1 MSKRKV
7 SVSLL
12 MVLVMTLFAALF
24 IGCGKKADN
33 RKLSLIE
40 LDGIIS
46 IERGEKTLDGKLN
59 MSLKSGDVIVT
70 GENSNA
76 RIRIDDDKF
85 LFLDASSR
93 VLLSAGG
100 TADSSETIV
109 FVEKG
114 AVMTEVKRKLNESSS
129 FNVVTPNT
137 SMAIHGTKTL
147 TEVYEDILG
156 ALKTSAAV
164 IEGQVFFSSIQKSK
178 QGTPSV
184 VSVTVGV
191 NEGFAV
197 TTARGDLLKSV
208 DVKRIAEEGKTVDG
222 QVAEETT
229 HEKQGSTLETPAFSK
244 AFLTNCAS
252 VLARS
257 REEDIEEGFVA
268 EDVTE
273 EELNAAINILN
284 DVIDGKVELPPSIEE
299 YIISQAQPYYDQPSV
314 YDTPASGGTS
324 DTITELDST
333 PYLADK
339 IDAAVNM
346 GGTVDDSLNNK
357 GEKNEWV
364 IDDEAL
370 YKEIGTAGE
379 KYPDIGW
386 GEKEGEE
393 HLESPNPEPNNSDDM
408 KGEIEPENTQEMKE
422 ENKPEKMNETD
433 LAENTDSSTSV
444 GTATFAMIYYKG
456 LNKIVTK
463 NGLSVNLHLIFCKKD
478 IEGEY
483 REDSKYKLPAMLG
496 QGTTLPGIE
505 KPGVASDI
513 IIDVADE
520 NGSYAGY
527 YFSGWYKSETGA
539 QNNNQQD
546 LIEEVPDDALL
557 LTVYAGITEEPSHD
571 VSENDPGSPV
581 SGND

>member
-7 SVSLL
+7 SVSLP

-40 LDGIIS
+40 LDGVIS

-164 IEGQVFFSSIQKSK
+164 IEGQVLFSSIQKSK

-197 TTARGDLLKSV
+197 TTARVDLLKTV

-222 QVAEETT
+222 QVAEKTT
-229 HEKQGSTLETPAFSK
+229 HEKQGSTLEKPAFSK

-257 REEDIEEGFVA
+257 REEDIEERFVA

-273 EELNAAINILN
+273 EELKAAINILN
-284 DVIDGKVELPPSIEE
+284 DVIDGKVELPTSIED
-299 YIISQAQPYYDQPSV
+299 YILSQAQPYYDQPLV

-339 IDAAVNM
+339 FEPEVNM
-346 GGTVDDSLNNK
+346 DGTVDDSSNNK
-357 GEKNEWV
+357 GEKNEWEV
-364 IDDEAL
+364 DDEELFKGA
-370 YKEIGTAGE
+370 E
-379 KYPDIGW
+379 KPVLVW
-386 GEKEGEE
+386 GEKEEE
-393 HLESPNPEPNNSDDM
+393 EYLESPNPEPNNSDDM
-408 KGEIEPENTQEMKE
+408 KGEIEPEDTQEMKE
-422 ENKPEKMNETD
+422 ENEPEKMNETD
-433 LAENTDSSTSV
+433 LAENTDSSSSV

-478 IEGEY
+478 IDGEY

-513 IIDVADE
+513 FIDVSDE
-520 NGSYAGY
+520 NGSYVGY

-546 LIEEVPDDALL
+546 LIEEVPDDALE

-571 VSENDPGSPV
+571 VSENDPGSLV

>member
-40 LDGIIS
+40 LDGVIS

-100 TADSSETIV
+100 TADSSETNV

-156 ALKTSAAV
+156 ALKTSATV
-164 IEGQVFFSSIQKSK
+164 IEGQVLFSSIQKSK
-178 QGTPSV
+178 QGTPSI

-197 TTARGDLLKSV
+197 TTARVDLLKAD
-208 DVKRIAEEGKTVDG
+208 DVKRIAEEGKAVDG

-229 HEKQGSTLETPAFSK
+229 HEELGSILETPAFSK
-244 AFLTNCAS
+244 EFLINCAS

-257 REEDIEEGFVA
+257 RKEDIEEGFVA

-284 DVIDGKVELPPSIEE
+284 EVIDGKVELPASIEE
-299 YIISQAQPYYDQPSV
+299 YIISQAQPYYDQPLV

-324 DTITELDST
+324 DTITEPDPT
-333 PYLADK
+333 PHLADK
-339 IDAAVNM
+339 FEPEVNM
-346 GGTVDDSLNNK
+346 DRTVDDSLNNK
-357 GEKNEWV
+357 GEKNEWEV
-364 IDDEAL
+364 DDEAL
-370 YKEIGTAGE
+370 YKEIGAAGAQ
-379 KYPDIGW
+379 YPDMDW
-386 GEKEGEE
+386 GEKEEE
-393 HLESPNPEPNNSDDM
+393 EYLESLNTEPNNSDDM
-408 KGEIEPENTQEMKE
+408 KE
-422 ENKPEKMNETD
+422 ENEPEKMNETD
-433 LAENTDSSTSV
+433 LTENTDSSSSV
-444 GTATFAMIYYKG
+444 GTATFAMIYYEG
-456 LNKIVTK
+456 LNKTVTK

-483 REDSKYKLPAMLG
+483 REDSNYKLPAKLE

-513 IIDVADE
+513 FIDVSDE

-546 LIEEVPDDALL
+546 LIEEVPDDALS

>member
-1 MSKRKV
+1 
-7 SVSLL
+7 
-12 MVLVMTLFAALF
+12 
-24 IGCGKKADN
+24 
-33 RKLSLIE
+33 
-40 LDGIIS
+40 
-46 IERGEKTLDGKLN
+46 
-59 MSLKSGDVIVT
+59 
-70 GENSNA
+70 
-76 RIRIDDDKF
+76 
-85 LFLDASSR
+85 
-93 VLLSAGG
+93 
-100 TADSSETIV
+100 V

-164 IEGQVFFSSIQKSK
+164 IEGQVLFSSIQKSK

-191 NEGFAV
+191 NEGVAV
-197 TTARGDLLKSV
+197 TTARVDLLKTD

-222 QVAEETT
+222 EVAEETT
-229 HEKQGSTLETPAFSK
+229 HEKQGSTLETPAFSND
-244 AFLTNCAS
+244 FLINCAS

-284 DVIDGKVELPPSIEE
+284 YVIDGKVELPASIED
-299 YIISQAQPYYDQPSV
+299 YIISQAQPYYDQPLV
-314 YDTPASGGTS
+314 YDTPASGGT
-324 DTITELDST
+324 
-333 PYLADK
+333 
-339 IDAAVNM
+339 
-346 GGTVDDSLNNK
+346 VDDSPNNNYERNR
-357 GEKNEWV
+357 GEV
-364 IDDEAL
+364 DDEAL
-370 YKEIGTAGE
+370 YKEIGAAGA
-379 KYPDIGW
+379 KDLNIRW
-386 GEKEGEE
+386 GEKEEE
-393 HLESPNPEPNNSDDM
+393 EYLESPNPEPNNSDDM
-408 KGEIEPENTQEMKE
+408 KE
-422 ENKPEKMNETD
+422 ENEPEKMNETD
-433 LAENTDSSTSV
+433 LAENTDSSSSV
-444 GTATFAMIYYKG
+444 GTATFTMINYKG

-463 NGLSVNLHLIFCKKD
+463 NGLSVNLHLIFCRKD

-513 IIDVADE
+513 FIDVSDE

-527 YFSGWYKSETGA
+527 YFSGWYISETGA

-546 LIEEVPDDALL
+546 LIEEVPNNALV

>member
-40 LDGIIS
+40 LDGVIS

-197 TTARGDLLKSV
+197 TTSRVDLLKAV

-222 QVAEETT
+222 QVAEKTT

-244 AFLTNCAS
+244 AFLTNCVS

-284 DVIDGKVELPPSIEE
+284 DVIDGKVELPASIEE
-299 YIISQAQPYYDQPSV
+299 YIMSQAQPYYDQPSV

-324 DTITELDST
+324 DTIIELDSK
-333 PYLADK
+333 PSLADK
-339 IDAAVNM
+339 IETEVKM

-357 GEKNEWV
+357 DEKNEWEV
-364 IDDEAL
+364 DEEAL
-370 YKEIGTAGE
+370 YKEIGTAGSKE
-379 KYPDIGW
+379 PGSDW
-386 GEKEGEE
+386 GEKEEE
-393 HLESPNPEPNNSDDM
+393 EYLESPNPEPNNSDDM
-408 KGEIEPENTQEMKE
+408 KGEIEPE
-422 ENKPEKMNETD
+422 KMNETD
-433 LAENTDSSTSV
+433 LAENTDSSSSV

-483 REDSKYKLPAMLG
+483 REDSTYKLPAMLE

-513 IIDVADE
+513 IIDVSDE

-546 LIEEVPDDALL
+546 LIEEVPDDALE

>member
-40 LDGIIS
+40 LDGVIS

-100 TADSSETIV
+100 TADSSETNV

-156 ALKTSAAV
+156 ALKTSATV
-164 IEGQVFFSSIQKSK
+164 IEGQVLFSSIQKSK
-178 QGTPSV
+178 QGTPSI

-197 TTARGDLLKSV
+197 TTARVDLLKAD
-208 DVKRIAEEGKTVDG
+208 DVKRIAEEGKAVDG

-229 HEKQGSTLETPAFSK
+229 HEELGSILETPAFSK
-244 AFLTNCAS
+244 EFLINCAS

-257 REEDIEEGFVA
+257 RKEDIEEGFVA

-284 DVIDGKVELPPSIEE
+284 EVIDGKVELPASIEE
-299 YIISQAQPYYDQPSV
+299 YIISQAQPYYDQPLV

-324 DTITELDST
+324 DTITEPDPT
-333 PYLADK
+333 PHLADK
-339 IDAAVNM
+339 FEPEVNM
-346 GGTVDDSLNNK
+346 DRTVDDSLNNK
-357 GEKNEWV
+357 GEKNEWEV
-364 IDDEAL
+364 DDEAL
-370 YKEIGTAGE
+370 YKEIGAAGAQ
-379 KYPDIGW
+379 YPDMDW
-386 GEKEGEE
+386 GEKEEE
-393 HLESPNPEPNNSDDM
+393 EYLESLNTEPNNSED
-408 KGEIEPENTQEMKE
+408 MKE
-422 ENKPEKMNETD
+422 ENEPEKMNETD
-433 LAENTDSSTSV
+433 LTENTDSSSSV
-444 GTATFAMIYYKG
+444 GTATFAMIYYEG
-456 LNKIVTK
+456 LNKTVTK

-483 REDSKYKLPAMLG
+483 REDSNYKLPAKLE

-513 IIDVADE
+513 FIDVSDE

-546 LIEEVPDDALL
+546 LIEEVPDDALS